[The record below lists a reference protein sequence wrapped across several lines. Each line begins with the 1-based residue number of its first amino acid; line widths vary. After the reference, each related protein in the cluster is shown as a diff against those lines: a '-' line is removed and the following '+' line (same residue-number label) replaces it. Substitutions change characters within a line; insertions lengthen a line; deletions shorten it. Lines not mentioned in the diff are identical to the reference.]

1 MLTNSHVWL
10 QLEEIGALSC
20 TKTEKN
26 VALIVY
32 VFRLFFKTLY
42 ISIEVYILAK
52 VEFTA
57 EISAII
63 SSHRFAFG
71 LLYEGHG
78 LYS

>member
-32 VFRLFFKTLY
+32 VLRLFFKTLY

-57 EISAII
+57 EMQSLFYTD
-63 SSHRFAFG
+63 SLSVFLH
-71 LLYEGHG
+71 EGQG